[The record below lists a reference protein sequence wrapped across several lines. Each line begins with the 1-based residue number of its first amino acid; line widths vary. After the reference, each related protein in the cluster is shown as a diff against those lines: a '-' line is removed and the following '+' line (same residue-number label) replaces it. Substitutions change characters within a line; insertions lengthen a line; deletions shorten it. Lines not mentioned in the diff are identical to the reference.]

1 MNLLNKRLV
10 LTYSLDE
17 TEFSS
22 LKEHFEKSGVK
33 VINVEDNMGDMTVA
47 SILKEEKSNEE
58 VQDELI
64 KEKVIIFNGFKG
76 NSLSNTIGVVRQL
89 VGKEPILAASTPFSI
104 NMKFKLL
111 LEHLVEERE
120 YHKNK

>member
-17 TEFSS
+17 AELSS
-22 LKEHFEKSGVK
+22 LNEHFEKSGVK
-33 VINVEDNMGDMTVA
+33 VIKVENNMGNMTVA
-47 SILKEEKSNEE
+47 SILKEEKGSEE
-58 VQDELI
+58 TTEELV

-76 NSLSNTIGVVRQL
+76 NALNNTITIVRGL
-89 VGKEPILAASTPFSI
+89 IGKEPILAATTPFSI
-104 NMKFKLL
+104 NMRFNTLL
-111 LEHLVEERE
+111 DHLVEERE